1 MAAENSSVIR
11 ILKLYELLRQET
23 DENHPMLATTV
34 CQKLVE
40 KGIPCDRR
48 TLSRCVN
55 TLNDYG

>member
-34 CQKLVE
+34 
-40 KGIPCDRR
+40 
-48 TLSRCVN
+48 
-55 TLNDYG
+55 